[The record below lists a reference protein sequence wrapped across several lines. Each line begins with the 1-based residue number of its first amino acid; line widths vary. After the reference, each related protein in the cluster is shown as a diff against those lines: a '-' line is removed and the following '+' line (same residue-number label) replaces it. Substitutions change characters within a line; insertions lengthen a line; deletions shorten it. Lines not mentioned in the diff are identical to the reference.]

1 MKNKIKSC
9 GGKVVYPIKSKWGWV
24 VTSII
29 PALTTKIKV
38 MRDFDKEYKEH
49 RADMW
54 EMLILGAILGFI
66 AGMLLT

>member
-1 MKNKIKSC
+1 MGSS
-9 GGKVVYPIKSKWGWV
+9 P
-24 VTSII
+24 T
-29 PALTTKIKV
+29 LTTKINCVVLNLIVSLYSIKQKIKV

-54 EMLILGAILGFI
+54 EMSILGAILGFI

>member
-1 MKNKIKSC
+1 
-9 GGKVVYPIKSKWGWV
+9 
-24 VTSII
+24 
-29 PALTTKIKV
+29 